1 MEFDFEARH
10 IIEALRSGIP
20 SKTVGKCFCDS
31 RTELLNDIEKEI
43 NTVIDTTNSDSR
55 IISGRYGEGKTH
67 MLNTVFN
74 LASANNM
81 VVSMISISKETPFNK
96 LYLIY
101 QKLMNNTYLPNREQ
115 PGFIQEL
122 ERLTPNSKITSDLLL
137 YCHSVLERDKLYY
150 VLKAFVS
157 TDNLDEKYLLQD
169 DFEGDVLSNVT
180 LKQIYKRIFN
190 EKIKF
195 NENFY
200 KTRHFQDYF
209 YFLSKLFKELGYN
222 GWVILFDETELVGRL
237 GRKTRLN
244 SYKNMAKFLFPE
256 KKMESTYSIFAITSS
271 YSADVIDSKKE
282 YEGIEKYFPETPE
295 PMKTVLEAIEDAEQL
310 KPLNSEEI
318 HEVLE
323 KIIDFHGKAYNW
335 KPSVDINEILKKSN
349 SSGYLLRSKIR
360 VAIEFLDN
368 LYIYQ
373 DAGNVVIGEVE
384 STKLDTELPD
394 LEYELEDN

>member
-10 IIEALRSGIP
+10 IVEALRSGIP
-20 SKTVGKCFCDS
+20 SKTVGKFFCDS
-31 RTELLNDIEKEI
+31 RVDLINNIEKEI
-43 NTVIDTTNSDSR
+43 NAVISTSNSDSR

-74 LASANNM
+74 IASKKNM
-81 VVSMISISKETPFNK
+81 VVSLISLSKETPFNK

-101 QKLMNNTYLPNREQ
+101 QKLVNNTYLPNREQ

-122 ERLTPNSKITSDLLL
+122 DKLTPNSKITKELLD
-137 YCHSVLERDKLYY
+137 YCKTDLERDKLHY
-150 VLKAFVS
+150 VIKSFVS
-157 TDNLDEKYLLQD
+157 TDDLDEKYLLQSD
-169 DFEGDVLSNVT
+169 LEGDIISNVT
-180 LKQIYKRIFN
+180 LKQIHKRIFK
-190 EKIKF
+190 ERIKF

-209 YFLSKLFKELGYN
+209 YFLSKLFKELGYD
-222 GWVILFDETELVGRL
+222 GWVILFDETELIGRL

-244 SYKNMAKFLFPE
+244 SYNNMAKFLFPE
-256 KKMESTYSIFAITSS
+256 KQMNSVYSVFAITSS

-282 YEGIEKYFPETPE
+282 YEGIDKYFPENPE
-295 PMKTVLEAIEDAEQL
+295 PMKTVLEAIEMADQL
-310 KPLNSEEI
+310 KSLTSIEI
-318 HEVLE
+318 QEILE

-335 KPSVDINEILKKSN
+335 KPNVDVQEILKKSN

-368 LYIYQ
+368 LYIYN
-373 DAGNVVIGEVE
+373 DCGKVDIEE
-384 STKLDTELPD
+384 LELDKLENELPD
-394 LEYELEDN
+394 LEDEMENN

>member
-1 MEFDFEARH
+1 MDFDFEARH

-20 SKTVGKCFCDS
+20 SKIVGKCFCDS
-31 RTELLNDIEKEI
+31 RSDLLKKIEKEM
-43 NTVIDTTNSDSR
+43 NSVVDTGLSNSR

-74 LASANNM
+74 LASENNM
-81 VVSMISISKETPFNK
+81 VVSMISLSKETPFNK

-101 QKLMNNTYLPNREQ
+101 QKLMNNTYLPNRTQ

-122 ERLTPNSKITSDLLL
+122 ERLTLNSKITSDLLL
-137 YCHSVLERDKLYY
+137 FCHTVLDRDKLYY
-150 VLKAFVS
+150 VLKSFVS
-157 TDNLDEKYLLQD
+157 TDNLDEKYLLQAD
-169 DFEGDVLSNVT
+169 LEGDVLANVT
-180 LKQIYKRIFN
+180 LKQIYKRIFR

-244 SYKNMAKFLFPE
+244 SYKNMARFLFPE
-256 KKMESTYSIFAITSS
+256 KKLDSTYSLFAITSS
-271 YSADVIDSKKE
+271 YAADVIDSKNE
-282 YEGIEKYFPETPE
+282 YEGIEKYFPENPE
-295 PMKTVLEAIEDAEQL
+295 PMKIVLESIEAAEQL
-310 KPLNSEEI
+310 KPLSSKEI
-318 HEVLE
+318 QEVLE
-323 KIIDFHGKAYNW
+323 KIISFHGKAYNW
-335 KPSVDINEILKKSN
+335 EPNVNVKEILKKSN

-360 VAIEFLDN
+360 VAIEVLDN
-368 LYIYQ
+368 LYIYR
-373 DAGNVVIGEVE
+373 DSGDVGIGDLE
-384 STKLDTELPD
+384 SKKLDPDLPD
-394 LEYELEDN
+394 LEQELEDN

>member
-1 MEFDFEARH
+1 MDFDFESRH

-20 SKTVGKCFCDS
+20 SKIVGKCFSDS
-31 RTELLNDIEKEI
+31 RADLISNIEDEI
-43 NTVIDTTNSDSR
+43 IKVSESNNSNSR

-81 VVSMISISKETPFNK
+81 VVSMISLSKETPFNK

-101 QKLMNNTYLPNREQ
+101 QKLINNTYLPNRAQ

-137 YCHSVLERDKLYY
+137 YCLSELDRDKLYY
-150 VLKAFVS
+150 VLKSFVT
-157 TDNLDEKYLLQD
+157 TDSLEEKYLLQAD
-169 DFEGDVLSNVT
+169 LEGNTISNVK
-180 LKQIYKRIFN
+180 LKQIYKRIFG
-190 EKIKF
+190 ERIKF

-200 KTRHFQDYF
+200 KTRHFEDYY

-237 GRKTRLN
+237 GRKTRLY
-244 SYKNMAKFLFPE
+244 SYNHMAKFLFPE
-256 KKMESTYSIFAITSS
+256 KKLESTYSVFAITSS
-271 YSADVIDSKKE
+271 YTADVIDSKKE
-282 YEGIEKYFPETPE
+282 YEGIDKYFPDAKE
-295 PMKTVLEAIEDAEQL
+295 PMVTVLEAIESAEQL
-310 KPLNSEEI
+310 KALNAEEI
-318 HEVLE
+318 KEILG
-323 KIIDFHGKAYNW
+323 KIITFHGKAYNW
-335 KPSVDINEILKKSN
+335 KPDVDITEILNKSN

-368 LYIYQ
+368 LYIYK
-373 DAGNVVIGEVE
+373 DSGNISIDDVVDINVE
-384 STKLDTELPD
+384 NNLLD
-394 LEYELEDN
+394 LEKELE